1 MAKASTKQPMKSPFP
16 IENVPLALIDLD
28 LRNSR
33 FPRDAQSQTDAL
45 ELMLTTAGDDCLDL
59 LRDFT
64 RTGQM
69 NSSDLP
75 IVVTSDERY
84 VMMEGNRR
92 LTCLRLWT
100 DPNLL
105 RRNETLEKQL
115 LSRVQ
120 RLVQDSAYSP
130 PIELRVAV
138 APSGAE
144 ADVWI
149 ERKHTGG
156 SGGAGTVEW
165 SAAMKDRRRTR
176 NDPTKISRAMAFVD
190 LVSREYEKEP
200 DIQVALETVRSKRYT
215 MIQRFVDRSVVR
227 EILGLDFSDGK
238 MTFRYGPQATMP
250 IVRQVL
256 NDFARPK
263 AESGKTWARELDT
276 VEDFRIYLH
285 GYSELLPT
293 EEPNSAA
300 PGGHDSPRSSGYGSE
315 SSLSEGE
322 RDRQGGGTNQEGG
335 ASEESDGKDKRPPRP
350 IPAPEHIFRGLM
362 LDNFTSRIQEI
373 VRLTSILNVR
383 RQNEIVAVMLRVI
396 LDLTTYQFLKSHDRE
411 VPRNLDRSLRAAIK
425 LIDPKASDD
434 IGTAEKTSPLRKAYH
449 QTTRESIQLAQYAV
463 HDIHSGSTPAEVFTL
478 ANRYAPVLEA
488 MNANM
493 GSAPIK

>member
-1 MAKASTKQPMKSPFP
+1 MAKASSKQPMKPPFP

-75 IVVTSDERY
+75 IVVASDERY

-105 RRNETLEKQL
+105 GRNETLEKQL

-130 PIELRVAV
+130 PTELRVAV
-138 APSGAE
+138 APSETE

-165 SAAMKDRRRTR
+165 GAAMKDRRRAR

-190 LVSREYEKEP
+190 LVSREYEEES
-200 DIQVALETVRSKRYT
+200 DIQVALEAVRSKRYT

-227 EILGLDFSDGK
+227 EMLGLDFSDGK

-256 NDFARPK
+256 TDFARPK

-276 VEDFRIYLH
+276 VEDFRTYLN

-293 EEPNSAA
+293 EEPNTAT
-300 PGGHDSPRSSGYGSE
+300 PGGYGGPRAG
-315 SSLSEGE
+315 
-322 RDRQGGGTNQEGG
+322 QGG
-335 ASEESDGKDKRPPRP
+335 
-350 IPAPEHIFRGLM
+350 
-362 LDNFTSRIQEI
+362 
-373 VRLTSILNVR
+373 VRLIS
-383 RQNEIVAVMLRVI
+383 
-396 LDLTTYQFLKSHDRE
+396 F
-411 VPRNLDRSLRAAIK
+411 
-425 LIDPKASDD
+425 
-434 IGTAEKTSPLRKAYH
+434 
-449 QTTRESIQLAQYAV
+449 
-463 HDIHSGSTPAEVFTL
+463 
-478 ANRYAPVLEA
+478 
-488 MNANM
+488 
-493 GSAPIK
+493 